1 MAMAVQQIE
10 ERDSTT
16 KAVVAWRYEQLRRV
30 GFERREARLIS
41 RRSDVDLHLAI
52 DLLRS
57 GCPPE
62 LALAILL

>member
-1 MAMAVQQIE
+1 MGVQQIE

-16 KAVVAWRYEQLRRV
+16 KAVVAWRYEQLRRI
-30 GFERREARLIS
+30 GYERREARLMS

-52 DLLRS
+52 DLLRN